1 MEFEAFKQAVAAAA
15 AAHSVQEYELYY
27 QAAESTDISVFRDEI
42 NEFTSSVEG
51 GVCLRCVVGG
61 KMGYASTEALSEQG
75 AAALVRRAADNAAS
89 LEASENEEA
98 EFLGQGGQTYAF
110 AQEEAAA
117 LPATERLIATVHAA
131 QKAVYAAD
139 EAVVDGTVSEVVAEK
154 LRIALCNS
162 NGLDLNYENTL
173 TGVVQTAVVEQGG
186 EKADGFGL
194 QLGALDNIDLD
205 ALAAKTA
212 AKARAKLNADVAP
225 TGVYPVVFAPEA
237 MCSLLAAYSG
247 IFSAENAQKGLSR
260 LAGKEG
266 SVIAADCVTL
276 VDDPAYP
283 NSPLPMPFDAEGTPT
298 RRKNVI
304 ENGVLT
310 TLLYSLK
317 TAAAAGRATTGNAAK
332 RGYAA
337 KISVSPFTLY
347 LAPGALTED
356 ELLAKA
362 GNGVYINALGG
373 LHAGANGITGDF
385 SLQSAGFLIENGR
398 KTRAVRSFTVAG
410 NFYDLLRQITAVS
423 DTVELPTATGITCFG
438 SPSVL
443 VEGLSVA
450 GK

>member
-1 MEFEAFKQAVAAAA
+1 
-15 AAHSVQEYELYY
+15 
-27 QAAESTDISVFRDEI
+27 
-42 NEFTSSVEG
+42 
-51 GVCLRCVVGG
+51 
-61 KMGYASTEALSEQG
+61 MGYASTEALSEQG

-89 LEASENEEA
+89 LEAADA
-98 EFLGQGGQTYAF
+98 EFLGRGGQSYAF
-110 AQEEAAA
+110 AQEKAAA
-117 LPATERLIATVHAA
+117 LPTTEQLIATVHAA

-139 EAVVDGTVSEVVAEK
+139 EAVVDGTVSEVVAER

-194 QLGALDNIDLD
+194 KLGALDNIDLD

-212 AKARAKLNADVAP
+212 AKARAKLHADVAP

-260 LAGKEG
+260 LAGREG
-266 SVIAADCVTL
+266 GRIAADCVTL

-283 NSPLPMPFDAEGTPT
+283 GSPLPMPFDAEGTPT

-332 RGYAA
+332 RSYAA

-347 LAPGALTED
+347 LAPGTLTED

-398 KTRAVRSFTVAG
+398 KGRAVRSFTVAG
-410 NFYDLLRQITAVS
+410 NFYDLLRQITAVA

>member
-1 MEFEAFKQAVAAAA
+1 
-15 AAHSVQEYELYY
+15 
-27 QAAESTDISVFRDEI
+27 
-42 NEFTSSVEG
+42 
-51 GVCLRCVVGG
+51 VCLRCKIGG
-61 KMGYASTEALSEQG
+61 KMGYASTEALTEPG

-89 LEASENEEA
+89 LETEDA
-98 EFLGQGGQTYAF
+98 EFLGQGGQTYAPVQ
-110 AQEEAAA
+110 AAAAA
-117 LPATERLIATVHAA
+117 LPTTEQLISTAHAA

-139 EAVVDGTVSEVVAEK
+139 EAVVDGTMSEVVAEK

-162 NGLDLNYENTL
+162 NGLDLTYENTL
-173 TGVVQTAVVEQGG
+173 TGVVQTAVVEQSG

-194 QLGALDNIDLD
+194 QLGELASIDLN
-205 ALAAKTA
+205 ALASKTA

-237 MCSLLAAYSG
+237 MCSLLAAYEP

-266 SVIAADCVTL
+266 SVIAAAGVTL

-283 NSPLPMPFDAEGTPT
+283 ASPLPMPFDAEGTPT

-310 TLLYSLK
+310 TLLYNLK

-332 RGYAA
+332 RGYAS
-337 KISVSPFTLY
+337 KVSVSPFTLY
-347 LAPGALTED
+347 LAPGTQTED

-398 KTRAVRSFTVAG
+398 KTRAVKSFTVAG
-410 NFYDLLRQITAVS
+410 NFYDLLRQIVAVA
-423 DTVELPTATGITCFG
+423 DTVELPSATGVTCFG

-443 VEGLSVA
+443 VEGLSIA